1 MKKIQFENGTKVSGA
16 KVTIDGVDYPVTPAR
31 YTGATPLSAYV
42 MNKLQDN
49 IDNALDNIE
58 TEVTNAVEKTGDTMT
73 GALTLKKTSY
83 NYNGGAIPG
92 AKQADATTIEDL
104 INELRYTNGQI
115 GSVQI
120 KTAYTLNNITIS
132 TGWYNYSYIP
142 HRMGGIDGDDN
153 EDNTYFG
160 TLMLTGMNISSP
172 IYVLRYYN
180 RGIELTSLATTNVTK
195 NLQTQIDNIQENYST
210 NEQKIGKWI
219 DGKPLYRKVIK
230 TTMAETSQSGTYVN
244 KDVVT
249 GIHMDF
255 GYVAKTILISGTQY
269 MLLPYIN
276 NAGYSTKCFME
287 RKSSNLILANGN
299 SIFNNCEIYAIL
311 EYTKTTD

>member
-92 AKQADATTIEDL
+92 TKQADATTIEDL

-142 HRMGGIDGDDN
+142 HRTGGIDGGAN

-160 TLMLTGMNISSP
+160 TLMLAPMSLSSP
-172 IYVLRYYN
+172 IYVLRHKS
-180 RGIELTSLATTNVTK
+180 GVIQELTSLATTNVTK

-210 NEQKIGKWI
+210 KEVRIGTWM
-219 DGKPLYRKVIK
+219 GKPLYRKVF
-230 TTMAETSQSGTYVN
+230 TLSNQAPTSSNTDYIDIRGL
-244 KDVVT
+244 
-249 GIHMDF
+249 GINELTLF
-255 GYVAKTILISGTQY
+255 RGIL
-269 MLLPYIN
+269 
-276 NAGYSTKCFME
+276 
-287 RKSSNLILANGN
+287 KSSTGGRTTIPFTDSSSNYNVFMVTQKHIRGRFQLGDGGTSADLL
-299 SIFNNCEIYAIL
+299 FIL